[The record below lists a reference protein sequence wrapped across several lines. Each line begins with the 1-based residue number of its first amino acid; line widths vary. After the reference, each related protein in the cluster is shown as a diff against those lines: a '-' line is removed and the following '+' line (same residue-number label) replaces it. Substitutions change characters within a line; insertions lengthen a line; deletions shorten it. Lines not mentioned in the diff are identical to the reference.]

1 MRRVSGMKNIVLVIL
16 GMISIGLLLGS
27 LVVGELY
34 GEMVEDI
41 LRLCGWIFWLVFIV
55 LKSMGKNKR

>member
-1 MRRVSGMKNIVLVIL
+1 MGRVSEMKNIVLVIL
-16 GMISIGLLLGS
+16 GIISIVLLLGS

-41 LRLCGWIFWLVFIV
+41 LRLCGWIFLLAFIV
-55 LKSMGKNKR
+55 LKFMIKNKR

>member
-1 MRRVSGMKNIVLVIL
+1 MKNIVLVIL

>member
-1 MRRVSGMKNIVLVIL
+1 MRRVSEMKNIVLVIL

-34 GEMVEDI
+34 GEVVEDI
-41 LRLCGWIFWLVFIV
+41 LRLCGWIFLLAFIV
-55 LKSMGKNKR
+55 LKFMIKNKR